1 MSTLAAV
8 SEQAAE
14 PRIPV
19 VGVTADRRGEDQV
32 LLFRRA
38 GFEVVHGPM
47 MQTVVLDDGPLR
59 TATDRLIEEP
69 CAYLVA
75 NTGIGIRTWL
85 QSAQG
90 WGIGPALKA
99 SLMQSR
105 IAARGPK
112 VAGAV
117 RSAGL
122 DVWWKAP
129 TEQLADVRRRLLD
142 VGVEGRRV
150 AVQRHGE
157 DDLDL
162 SHDLVAAGAEVID
175 LPVYR
180 WTVPTEAQR
189 AVALIEAVVA
199 GDISAVTFTSG
210 PAVRNMM
217 LIAEGIGLREDLLAA
232 MNGPVLTACVG
243 PVCAGVAADE
253 GLLDVV
259 VPEHWRLG
267 SLVRL
272 VTEGLGGEPA

>member
-1 MSTLAAV
+1 
-8 SEQAAE
+8 
-14 PRIPV
+14 
-19 VGVTADRRGEDQV
+19 
-32 LLFRRA
+32 
-38 GFEVVHGPM
+38 M

-59 TATDRLIEEP
+59 EATDRLIEHP

-85 QSAQG
+85 QSAHG
-90 WGIGPALKA
+90 WGIEAELKA
-99 SLMQSR
+99 SLAHSR

-112 VAGAV
+112 VAGAI

-122 DVWWKAP
+122 DVWWRAP
-129 TEQLADVRRRLLD
+129 TEQLADVRRQLLE
-142 VGVEGRRV
+142 VGVDGRRV
-150 AVQRHGE
+150 AIQRHGE
-157 DDLDL
+157 DDLEL
-162 SHDLVAAGAEVID
+162 SHDLAAGGADVVD

-180 WTVPTEAQR
+180 WRVPTEAHR
-189 AVALIEAVVA
+189 AVGLIEAVVA
-199 GDISAVTFTSG
+199 GDIDAVTFTSG

-217 LIAEGIGLREDLLAA
+217 LIAEGIGCREGLLSA

-272 VTEGLGGEPA
+272 VTEALGGALA